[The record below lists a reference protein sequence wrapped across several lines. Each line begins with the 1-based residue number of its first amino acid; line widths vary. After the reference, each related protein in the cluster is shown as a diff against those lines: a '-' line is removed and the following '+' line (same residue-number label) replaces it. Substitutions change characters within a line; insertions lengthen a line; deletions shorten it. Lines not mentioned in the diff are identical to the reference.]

1 MNIFPLLSLYIY
13 ILVVCILFN
22 KKNIYIYILS
32 GVVLILF
39 ATFRSNMI
47 NIDTNT
53 YINYYKTVPSF
64 KYLFEYNNYYFEK
77 GYVFLNM
84 LVSSIGLN
92 YRFFL
97 FITASLS
104 ISLIM
109 TSIYKYTKYCFI
121 TLFIYFSN
129 FYFLNELLIM
139 RTGIAFS
146 ILFFAIR
153 YLKYDKKKY
162 ILLVILGSFFHR
174 ISLVAL
180 LPILLFKIEF
190 IRKRKLVLISLA
202 VAFILGRGG
211 IIPFIA
217 NNLITFLPHK
227 IIIYFEN
234 YEPKEAS
241 YRQLILFLPIFL
253 YFLKNFYKYKNVRFF
268 EESILFLFLMI
279 ISKFIFIKHE
289 TLDRIS
295 HLFLMGILFLPD
307 IYLKSIKEKEVRF
320 FTKFMIIVFFG
331 LLLIWYLRGDNVITI
346 VW

>member
-162 ILLVILGSFFHR
+162 ILLV
-174 ISLVAL
+174 
-180 LPILLFKIEF
+180 KIEF

-202 VAFILGRGG
+202 VAFILGRGE

>member
-1 MNIFPLLSLYIY
+1 MNIFSLISVYVY
-13 ILVVCILFN
+13 FLVTCIIFN
-22 KKNIYIYILS
+22 KKNKYMYILS
-32 GVVLILF
+32 GLVLILF

-84 LVSSIGLN
+84 LVSSLGLS
-92 YRFFL
+92 YRLFL
-97 FITASLS
+97 FLTASLS
-104 ISLIM
+104 LCLIM
-109 TSIYKYTKYCFI
+109 SSIYKYTNYCFL

-146 ILFFAIR
+146 ILFFAFR

-180 LPILLFKIEF
+180 LPVLLFKIKL
-190 IRKRKLVLISLA
+190 IRKRKLVLLLLVI
-202 VAFILGRGG
+202 AFILGRGE

-217 NNLITFLPHK
+217 NNLINFLPYK
-227 IIIYFEN
+227 IIIYLEN

-241 YRQLILFLPIFL
+241 YRQLILFLPMFL
-253 YFLKNFYKYKNVRFF
+253 YFFKNFNKYKDIKFF
-268 EESILFLFLMI
+268 EESLLFLFLTI

-307 IYLKSIKEKEVRF
+307 IYLKSIKSREIRF
-320 FTKFMIIVFFG
+320 FIKFIMIIFFG
-331 LLLIWYLRGDNVITI
+331 LLLIWYLRGDNIITI
-346 VW
+346 IW